1 MNNNISERGLEFVQ
15 LLSGELARGNV
26 DLPSFPDLAFR
37 IKRALDDPNAS
48 AKRVATVVGTD
59 PVFTARLLN
68 VANSA
73 AMGTLPDVQI
83 REIPTAI
90 ARMGFKMAQTVAMSI
105 ALQQLMKKESGS
117 KLAAQFDQ
125 LWWHSLSVAAISY
138 LVAKNYTKINPDE
151 AMIAGLMHDVG
162 KIYIMVRAEEH
173 AQDLCNDFARLEQ
186 VMYDWHTRVGQA
198 ILKNWSLPD
207 DIVKV
212 VFEHESLDRVVET
225 ADLSDVVLV
234 SNLCAQAMDI
244 DGTKLSTQSG
254 AWIKIPAFQRLGLDK
269 KEIFNVTEHSREEIE
284 SIVMVLGDR

>member
-1 MNNNISERGLEFVQ
+1 
-15 LLSGELARGNV
+15 
-26 DLPSFPDLAFR
+26 
-37 IKRALDDPNAS
+37 
-48 AKRVATVVGTD
+48 
-59 PVFTARLLN
+59 
-68 VANSA
+68 
-73 AMGTLPDVQI
+73 
-83 REIPTAI
+83 
-90 ARMGFKMAQTVAMSI
+90 
-105 ALQQLMKKESGS
+105 MKKESGS
-117 KLAAQFDQ
+117 KLAPQFDL

-173 AQDLCNDFARLEQ
+173 AEDLCDDFARLEQ

-244 DGTKLSTQSG
+244 DGTKLSTQSD